1 MIIYYDAS
9 NQFELTD
16 DEFKNALPAFEAGK
30 NVWVERLQVHLT
42 PFYKW
47 AGVRPDDQNE
57 VDLGGGL
64 VAIKKFGSWVNKNN
78 PDVKIDLHY
87 YPQLAKD
94 NVGDTKLID

>member
-16 DEFKNALPAFEAGK
+16 EEFKNALPAFEAGK

-47 AGVRPDDQNE
+47 AGVRPDNQNE
-57 VDLGGGL
+57 RNLGSGL
-64 VAIKKFGSWVNKNN
+64 IAERRFETWYVKGT
-78 PDVKIDLHY
+78 DVKIDLHY

-94 NVGDTKLID
+94 YVGDVKLIED